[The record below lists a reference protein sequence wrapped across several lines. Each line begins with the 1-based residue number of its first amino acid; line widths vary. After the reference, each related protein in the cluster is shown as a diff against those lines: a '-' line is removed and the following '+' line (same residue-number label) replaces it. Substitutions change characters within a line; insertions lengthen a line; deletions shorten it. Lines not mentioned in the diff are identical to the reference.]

1 WDKGFA
7 WQHLRVGLPMAFQ
20 FSITAVGVIVLQTA
34 LNGFGS
40 TAVAGFTAATKIEN
54 LATQALVTLGAAMAT
69 YAAQNYGAGQP
80 RRIRQGVRASGK
92 LALVFSL
99 VGGALVMIFCK
110 GLVSLFLGENDGAV
124 TAYAQ

>member
-1 WDKGFA
+1 
-7 WQHLRVGLPMAFQ
+7 MAFQ
-20 FSITAVGVIVLQTA
+20 FSITAVGVMVLQTA

-80 RRIRQGVRASGK
+80 RRIGQGVRASGK
-92 LALVFSL
+92 LADVYKRQVSWR
-99 VGGALVMIFCK
+99 AS
-110 GLVSLFLGENDGAV
+110 GLCPGP
-124 TAYAQ
+124 